1 MRISDWSSDVCS
13 SDLLLS
19 TVETG
24 ESHLVF
30 VAPFTNDVLP
40 PDATLGHRFFCDFL
54 AGFYSQIPS
63 AFGCLGTVV
72 ETSCQLRGARRCE
85 FRLAWRTDPTA
96 EQPAERHADQPG
108 SRSTGVIERFE
119 ELQSMAS
126 DLVAVD
132 DVDGLLSRIIGP
144 VGRGLPAPQHPM
156 VVHPRDGDRKSGGVG
171 RGRAR

>member
-1 MRISDWSSDVCS
+1 M
-13 SDLLLS
+13 
-19 TVETG
+19 
-24 ESHLVF
+24 
-30 VAPFTNDVLP
+30 APFTNDVLP
-40 PDATLGHRFFCDFL
+40 PDATVDHRFFCDFL

-96 EQPAERHADQPG
+96 EHPAEEHADQAG

-132 DVDGLLSRIIGP
+132 DVDGLLSRIIGH
-144 VGRGLPAPQHPM
+144 VGRALPAPQHLL
-156 VVHPRDGDRKSGGVG
+156 VVDPGDGRHRIQTLGLAADEGDELARQLLAGEI
-171 RGRAR
+171 GRAHV

>member
-108 SRSTGVIERFE
+108 SRSTGEI
-119 ELQSMAS
+119 
-126 DLVAVD
+126 
-132 DVDGLLSRIIGP
+132 
-144 VGRGLPAPQHPM
+144 
-156 VVHPRDGDRKSGGVG
+156 
-171 RGRAR
+171 GRASGRERVCQYV

>member
-1 MRISDWSSDVCS
+1 MLATGVVDFLRSTGSIAVAASFVHETGSKSSAGR
-13 SDLLLS
+13 LLS
-19 TVETG
+19 TLETG

-30 VAPFTNDVLP
+30 MASFTNDVLP
-40 PDATLGHRFFCDFL
+40 PDATVDHRFFCDFL

-96 EQPAERHADQPG
+96 EHPAEEHANQAG

-132 DVDGLLSRIIGP
+132 DVDGLLSRIKI
-144 VGRGLPAPQHPM
+144 
-156 VVHPRDGDRKSGGVG
+156 
-171 RGRAR
+171 GRAHV